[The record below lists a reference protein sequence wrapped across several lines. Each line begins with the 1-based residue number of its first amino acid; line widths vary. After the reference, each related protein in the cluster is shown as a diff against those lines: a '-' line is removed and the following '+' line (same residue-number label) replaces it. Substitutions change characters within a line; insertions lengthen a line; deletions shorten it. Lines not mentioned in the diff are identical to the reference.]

1 VESASHLGEVAQTAL
16 ALVAALLGGLAAI
29 AWMTR
34 PRSVLRGTRRGRAIW
49 VLLIGGLG
57 LAGWFFAATVTFGAV
72 FPPQLQ
78 LFLGYAGGGLPFA
91 LVAAALHRSWRV
103 SLAASV
109 LSLMLIVAGAL
120 LVAMRTPDAGS
131 VFTLYFR
138 YLGYLL
144 G

>member
-1 VESASHLGEVAQTAL
+1 VFL
-16 ALVAALLGGLAAI
+16 ALAAI
-29 AWMTR
+29 AWLTR
-34 PRSVLRGTRRGRAIW
+34 PQSLLAGTRRGRAAW
-49 VLLIGGLG
+49 VLLTGGLG
-57 LAGWFFAATVTFGAV
+57 LAAWFFAATVTFGAA
-72 FPPQLQ
+72 FPAHLQ

-91 LVAAALHRSWRV
+91 LVAGALQRSWRV

-109 LSLMLIVAGAL
+109 LSFLLIVAGTL
-120 LVAMRTPDAGS
+120 LVAMRTPDTS